1 MYCLIALVSFC
12 MVSCGE
18 SFGIVFNTLVTDSN
32 GFALNLASS
41 LITVVNVMAGEHFPC
56 FLFSSSG
63 TEMGVFRY
71 HVHRYAWVLQEVELR
86 LSEQIRH
93 SFLSNQDF
101 HEL

>member
-18 SFGIVFNTLVTDSN
+18 SFGIVFNTFITDSN

-41 LITVVNVMAGEHFPC
+41 LITIANVMAGEHS
-56 FLFSSSG
+56 FLFSRLGS
-63 TEMGVFRY
+63 EICVFRY
-71 HVHRYAWVLQEVELR
+71 LICRYAWVLQGGELR
-86 LSEQIRH
+86 LSKQIRRG
-93 SFLSNQDF
+93 FDVDQVV